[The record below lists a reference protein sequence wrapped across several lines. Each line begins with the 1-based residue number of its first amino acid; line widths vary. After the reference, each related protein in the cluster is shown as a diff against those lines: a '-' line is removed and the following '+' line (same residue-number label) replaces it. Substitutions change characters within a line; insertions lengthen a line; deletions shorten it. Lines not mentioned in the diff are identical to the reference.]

1 MKILL
6 QLFDLNYFC
15 PLFIIYCNK
24 ICEIISYCYKL
35 FKTINCL
42 LQHICYCIKVVIEIF
57 EMYCNFFLH
66 KTIISD
72 FITIPRSN
80 YCNDSYVIAKIFS
93 IVINIFSC
101 SVIILSTANINLLGG
116 NKVFIYLFIIII
128 FI

>member
-1 MKILL
+1 M
-6 QLFDLNYFC
+6 QLFDLDYFC

-24 ICEIISYCYKL
+24 IREIISYCYKL

-57 EMYCNFFLH
+57 EIYCNFFFAQNYYSIL
-66 KTIISD
+66 D
-72 FITIPRSN
+72 FITIPRIN

-93 IVINIFSC
+93 IVIYIFSC
-101 SVIILSTANINLLGG
+101 SVFILSTANINLLGG

-128 FI
+128 CK